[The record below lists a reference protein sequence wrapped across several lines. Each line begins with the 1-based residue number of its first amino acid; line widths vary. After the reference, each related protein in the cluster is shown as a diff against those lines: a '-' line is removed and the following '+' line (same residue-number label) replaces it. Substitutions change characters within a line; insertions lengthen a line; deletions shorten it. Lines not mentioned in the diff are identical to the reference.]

1 MNKTLLLSKDII
13 NIIGKYNLPIKKN
26 DKIYSLELKQVIKIK
41 QLGDNRWTNKI
52 QFKYMLYSCN
62 ACGYEFK
69 NSTFDNTNSI
79 VREMMLKLIESKKK
93 THNIEC
99 RTGRYSWG

>member
-1 MNKTLLLSKDII
+1 
-13 NIIGKYNLPIKKN
+13 
-26 DKIYSLELKQVIKIK
+26 
-41 QLGDNRWTNKI
+41 
-52 QFKYMLYSCN
+52 MLYSCN
-62 ACGYEFK
+62 ACGYEFGD
-69 NSTFDNTNSI
+69 STFDNTNSI